1 MHMEAV
7 DTKITK
13 WFLEVS
19 FPNPKRQVYRPF
31 CEMTDEGH
39 LRVGNE
45 DYQNDSFW
53 ENEVMFFDTYN
64 EAEDFARNLHADL
77 GYFVRVMEY
86 VT

>member
-1 MHMEAV
+1 MEAV

-19 FPNPKRQVYRPF
+19 FPNPKRQVFRPL
-31 CEMTDEGH
+31 CEITHEGH
-39 LRVGNE
+39 LRIGNE
-45 DYQNDSFW
+45 DYMNDEYW
-53 ENEVMFFDTYN
+53 ESEVMFFDTYIQ
-64 EAEDFARNLHADL
+64 AEDFARNLNSEF